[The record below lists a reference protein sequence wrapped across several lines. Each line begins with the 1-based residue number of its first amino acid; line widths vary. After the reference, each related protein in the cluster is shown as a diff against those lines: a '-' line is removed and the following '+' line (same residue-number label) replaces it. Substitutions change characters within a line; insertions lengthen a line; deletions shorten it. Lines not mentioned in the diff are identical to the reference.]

1 MMCTGRMDIT
11 VRHHMGGENWRE
23 HVGMMVALFFMCVL
37 DKANGKNAEIV
48 PSATQFRHIAR

>member
-1 MMCTGRMDIT
+1 
-11 VRHHMGGENWRE
+11 MGGENWRE

-37 DKANGKNAEIV
+37 DAKGNGKNAEIV